1 MQQGPG
7 GRRGAPRAVAVDD
20 SGGRSERWRRNGSNG
35 NGHIYEL
42 SQDLADKRLEMLE
55 RR

>member
-1 MQQGPG
+1 M
-7 GRRGAPRAVAVDD
+7 DD
-20 SGGRSERWRRNGSNG
+20 SGGRNERWRRNGAPG
-35 NGHIYEL
+35 NGHGYEL